1 MIRDLFFPVTPD
13 HLIWIIRRLSGVGID
28 RPGSAIIY
36 WYVKIINFLYVC
48 ITTKTRKSLLSFS
61 KLKKNWIF
69 ITTFFYTT
77 SDDYFTR
84 SKLLKFI

>member
-1 MIRDLFFPVTPD
+1 MIRDIFFPVTPD

-61 KLKKNWIF
+61 KLKKKLNF
-69 ITTFFYTT
+69 YYNFFLY
-77 SDDYFTR
+77 DIWWLFHE
-84 SKLLKFI
+84 K